1 MEVIRAQSSPGGF
14 YSRKE
19 DCKSVLQAREVG
31 IEFVSRYAGGSRVIS
46 PNSSNR
52 QPKNVVDTGKSHN
65 GGHWAGGIDK
75 ESGPRPGLDWKPS
88 PQLNAFLALKDFG
101 RKKWPD
107 THENVPL
114 KTRLKIHVR
123 SVLRIRALNQSR
135 SPVPSASS

>member
-1 MEVIRAQSSPGGF
+1 MDVIRAQSSPGRF
-14 YSRKE
+14 YSRQE
-19 DCKSVLQAREVG
+19 DCKSVLQAREVV

-46 PNSSNR
+46 PNSCNR
-52 QPKNVVDTGKSHN
+52 QPKNAVDTGESN
-65 GGHWAGGIDK
+65 DGGYGVGGVDK
-75 ESGPRPGLDWKPS
+75 ESGPRTALDWEPS
-88 PQLNAFLALKDFG
+88 PQLDAFPALKDFR

-114 KTRLKIHVR
+114 KARLKIHVR